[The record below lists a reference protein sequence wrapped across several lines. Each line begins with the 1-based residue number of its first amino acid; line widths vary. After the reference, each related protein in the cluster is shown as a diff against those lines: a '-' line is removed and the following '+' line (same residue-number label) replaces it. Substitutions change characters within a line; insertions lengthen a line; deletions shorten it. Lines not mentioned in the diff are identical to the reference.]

1 MWYKECTLFN
11 VRKLNEE
18 KDSQNVKK
26 HYKRIIKVVKI
37 FWSHLCVRKSLK
49 IILMTFRSFSP
60 HFYYMMDSVQYI
72 LQKMLVFHRRKEVP
86 QVCNNMRMNKWS
98 FIYVYI
104 CLVFY
109 RVCVCTF
116 WIISSSCSR
125 YSLLMLYCCSSTR
138 EKCSIRVIESFS
150 FRVITMS
157 WWRTH

>member
-1 MWYKECTLFN
+1 M
-11 VRKLNEE
+11 
-18 KDSQNVKK
+18 Q
-26 HYKRIIKVVKI
+26 KI

-49 IILMTFRSFSP
+49 IIFMTFRSFSP
-60 HFYYMMDSVQYI
+60 HPYSLLLHGGKCPVYSSKKCLCSI
-72 LQKMLVFHRRKEVP
+72 EERKSTTWGWINDNLFMCIFV
-86 QVCNNMRMNKWS
+86 WS
-98 FIYVYI
+98 FI
-104 CLVFY
+104 VF
-109 RVCVCTF
+109 VCTF